1 MEKIL
6 NMVSDDA
13 SESLI
18 ELAKALGIDVLR
30 YKPVRYENYPFF
42 SIYCIDRERTT
53 PNSEFITK
61 FEIMVFD
68 ADRIDE
74 LFGKFCMNVAT
85 EKKYLNIDEYK
96 ITTKTYPEE

>member
-13 SESLI
+13 TESLTA
-18 ELAKALGIDVLR
+18 LAKMLGIDVQR
-30 YKPVRYENYPFF
+30 YKPIKYENYPFF
-42 SIYCIDRERTT
+42 SLYCIDNERTT
-53 PNSEFITK
+53 TQSEFITK

-74 LFGKFCMNVAT
+74 LFGKFQVNLAT
-85 EKKYLNIDEYK
+85 DKKYNNIEEYK

>member
-6 NMVSDDA
+6 NMVSDEA
-13 SESLI
+13 SEILT
-18 ELAKALGIDVLR
+18 ELAKVLNIDVLR
-30 YKPVRYENYPFF
+30 YKPVKYENYPFF

-53 PNSEFITK
+53 PQSEFIIK

-74 LFGKFCMNVAT
+74 LFGKFNLNIAT
-85 EKKYLNIDEYK
+85 EKKYVHIEEYK

>member
-1 MEKIL
+1 MENSL
-6 NMVSDDA
+6 NMVSEDA
-13 SESLI
+13 TESLT
-18 ELAKALGIDVLR
+18 ELAKTLGIDIQR
-30 YKPVRYENYPFF
+30 YKPVKYENYPFF
-42 SIYCIDRERTT
+42 SLYCIDRERTT

-61 FEIMVFD
+61 FEILVFD

-74 LFGKFCMNVAT
+74 LFGKFNLNIAI